1 MTRWVPPCVAI
12 DRVTVPPSA
21 AIRPRLCG
29 TLTLIIAFATVA
41 DKRLVTDEPLKCP
54 VGSIAN
60 DCHCGSYL
68 DITLRDFRKFVGRA
82 SRLISPVL
90 RITVGARR
98 ASVLLTTFL
107 TEDLYWI
114 VPSPLLTTCPR

>member
-41 DKRLVTDEPLKCP
+41 VKRLVTDEPLKCP

-68 DITLRDFRKFVGRA
+68 DITLRDFRKFAGRV
-82 SRLISPVL
+82 SRWISPVL
-90 RITVGARR
+90 RIMQWAPEGQV
-98 ASVLLTTFL
+98 S
-107 TEDLYWI
+107 Y
-114 VPSPLLTTCPR
+114 

>member
-12 DRVTVPPSA
+12 DRVPVPPSA

-41 DKRLVTDEPLKCP
+41 EQRLVTDEPLKCP

-90 RITVGARR
+90 RIAVAPKGQ
-98 ASVLLTTFL
+98 AS
-107 TEDLYWI
+107 Y
-114 VPSPLLTTCPR
+114 